1 MDASKNNALLFSAG
15 HQNNELF
22 LHDASMFRSLSQDL
36 TAWFVDPARRPLVLR
51 GARQTGKT
59 WLVRDLA
66 ERSGRD
72 LVEANFER
80 DPRLARVFASGD
92 PRAML
97 GDLGLE
103 LGRSIDPARSLL
115 FLDEIQAVP
124 AALGSL
130 RWFAEEMPEL
140 PVVAAGSL
148 LEFALS
154 DQALRMPVGRVTYR
168 HVEPMN
174 FAEFL
179 RAHGQDELL
188 ARLSAWRPGASIGD
202 TVHGT
207 ASTWYERFA
216 MVGGMP
222 AVVAADVEHGE
233 PQRCRRLQDDFARYV
248 GRMDPAIL
256 DRVLLAVAD
265 QLGAKFVHARV
276 GEGVKQQQVSRA
288 LDLLAQARVVTI
300 VPHSTANGLPLG
312 GSVHARNRK
321 VVLLDIG
328 LAHALLATP
337 ATASF
342 PKWSQLADAVR
353 GKLSAQLAGQ
363 QLRALTAG
371 AGLEPSLHYWQR
383 SEGRPGEIDYLLQ
396 TGQRIVPV
404 ELKSGAT
411 GAMKSLHQFV
421 HERELQLALRS
432 DTSPPSMQ
440 DLDVKTTLGDPVR
453 YRILN
458 LPGYLL
464 WRVADLLIEVVSS
477 R

>member
-1 MDASKNNALLFSAG
+1 
-15 HQNNELF
+15 
-22 LHDASMFRSLSQDL
+22 MFRSLAENL
-36 TAWFVDPARRPLVLR
+36 AAWLVDQHRLPLVLR
-51 GARQTGKT
+51 GARQVGKT

-66 ERSGRD
+66 LRSGRD
-72 LVEANFER
+72 LVECNFER
-80 DPRLARVFASGD
+80 DPRLARVFAGGD
-92 PRAML
+92 PRRML
-97 GDLGLE
+97 GDLGLV
-103 LGRSIDPARSLL
+103 LGRSITPDRTLL
-115 FLDEIQAVP
+115 FLDEIQAAP
-124 AALGSL
+124 AAIGSL

-154 DQALRMPVGRVTYR
+154 DQALRMPVGRITYR
-168 HVEPMN
+168 HVEPMG

-179 RAHGQDELL
+179 RAHGRDELL
-188 ARLSAWRPGASIGD
+188 ARLTAWRPGEAISGA
-202 TVHGT
+202 VHET
-207 ASTWYERFA
+207 ASAWFERYA

-222 AVVAADVEHGE
+222 AVVAADAEHGE
-233 PQRCRRLQDDFARYV
+233 PERCRRLQTDLMTAYRDDFTRYV

-276 GEGVKQQQVSRA
+276 GEGVKQQQASRA
-288 LDLLAQARVVTI
+288 LDLLARAQLVTL

-321 VVLLDIG
+321 VLLLDVG

-342 PKWSQLADAVR
+342 PRWQQLAGAVR

-363 QLRALTAG
+363 ELRALLPG

-404 ELKSGAT
+404 ELKSGAA

-421 HERELQLALRS
+421 HERGLELAVRC
-432 DTSPPSMQ
+432 DTNPPSLQ
-440 DLDVKTTLGDPVR
+440 DLAVKTTLGNPAQ

-464 WRVADLLIEVVSS
+464 WRAAGLLAEVMSS
-477 R
+477 M